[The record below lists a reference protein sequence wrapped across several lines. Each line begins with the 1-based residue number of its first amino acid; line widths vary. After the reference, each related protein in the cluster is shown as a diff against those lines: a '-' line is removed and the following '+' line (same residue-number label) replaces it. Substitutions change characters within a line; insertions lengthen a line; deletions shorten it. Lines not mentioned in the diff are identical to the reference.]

1 MFPALWP
8 LIAVA
13 AFVLALLAWNEAQA
27 LRREKRKG
35 AATSELPNLVAELT
49 RRVYSLEKK
58 VEELTGIR
66 ASEHVSKSEIPD
78 TTAKAPPPPT
88 STLTSDKPKASPEP
102 ASGPPASKPH
112 EPTQPTIPA
121 SPAPRVPPV
130 PRPAPAAHS
139 IPIPYPATP
148 LTFAHTP
155 PDPDADLE
163 SRIGGRLANRIGIIL
178 LIFGVSFFLKLAF
191 DNNWIGPAGRITIG
205 ILIGIALLPWSDHL
219 RKKGYTYFS
228 EGIAGLGAA
237 TLYLS
242 TWAGWHYYALF
253 TRELAFIAMIAVTA
267 VLALISLRRDSLR
280 LAMLCLV
287 GGFLTP
293 ILLSNGTN
301 SEGSLFSYLLVL
313 DAGLLWMAVR
323 KEWKGLGGVSLILT
337 QLYFWGW
344 YLTYY
349 RPLEMGI
356 TLFFSTLFFVVYA
369 AVPPA
374 RVRIWKKVL
383 EEDYLLLFGASL
395 FYFGSLFS
403 MLWNRDRDLLT
414 FLTLLLAAVHLGL
427 AWLVARDAKE
437 EAFELRTA
445 YFGLA
450 ILFATATIPIKLSG
464 NWIAIAFAIEAATLL
479 WVGFQRDKRL
489 LRAYGYALFAATVAR
504 NLAVP
509 PRGGALF
516 LNERFLTYLIVVA
529 CLAVAAY
536 AGTKFGEAL
545 LDWEGPLV
553 SLLNIT
559 ANVYALAAISFEVTD
574 NVRGD
579 YFQGLWLIGI
589 WSIYAAAL
597 FAFGA
602 ERKSPLLRWQGL
614 VLFAFVFFATF
625 LLPLFETNSHAL
637 SPFLNRRFLTYMI
650 LVGSLAAVLWFGFQR
665 RENLGDVETKIVALF
680 SVLIHLY
687 AIYALSVEVWNL
699 FANGPGGFH
708 QSSLAQHLALTV
720 LWTTYAGALFG
731 VGVKKQN
738 AWLRWQALVL
748 LGVVVVKVLFY
759 DISYLEKFYRVLSF
773 LLLGIVLVIVSFLY
787 ERKFSRER

>member
-1 MFPALWP
+1 EP
-8 LIAVA
+8 L
-13 AFVLALLAWNEAQA
+13 
-27 LRREKRKG
+27 
-35 AATSELPNLVAELT
+35 
-49 RRVYSLEKK
+49 
-58 VEELTGIR
+58 
-66 ASEHVSKSEIPD
+66 
-78 TTAKAPPPPT
+78 
-88 STLTSDKPKASPEP
+88 
-102 ASGPPASKPH
+102 SGPPASKPH
-112 EPTQPTIPA
+112 EPTQPPPLPA
-121 SPAPRVPPV
+121 SPVPRVSSV
-130 PRPAPAAHS
+130 PSPAPAAHS
-139 IPIPYPATP
+139 IPVVHSTPPP

-155 PDPDADLE
+155 PEADLE
-163 SRIGGRLANRIGIIL
+163 SRIGGRLANRVGIIL

-205 ILIGIALLPWSDHL
+205 ILIGLALLPWSDYL

-242 TWAGWHYYALF
+242 IWAGWHYYALF
-253 TRELAFIAMIAVTA
+253 TREMAFIAMIAVTA
-267 VLALISLRRDSLR
+267 VLAFISLRRDSLR

-287 GGFLTP
+287 GGGFLTP

-301 SEGSLFSYLLVL
+301 NEGALFSYLSVL

-349 RPLEMGI
+349 RPSELGI
-356 TLFFSTLFFVVYA
+356 TLFFSTLFFVVYT

-374 RVRIWKKVL
+374 RVRIWRKVL

-403 MLWNRDRDLLT
+403 MLWHSDRDLLT
-414 FLTLLLAAVHLGL
+414 FLALLLAAVHLGL

-437 EAFELRTA
+437 ETFELRTA

-479 WVGFQRDKRL
+479 WAGFQRDKKL
-489 LRAYGYALFAATVAR
+489 LRAYGYALFAVTVAR

-509 PRGGALF
+509 PRGGTLL

-529 CLAVAAY
+529 CLAGAAY
-536 AGTKFGEAL
+536 AGKKFGQAL
-545 LDWEGPLV
+545 LDWEGPLI
-553 SLLNIT
+553 SLLCIA
-559 ANVYALAAISFEVTD
+559 ANVYALAAISLEVTD
-574 NVRGD
+574 NIRGD
-579 YFQGLWLIGI
+579 YFQGLWLIGF
-589 WSIYAAAL
+589 WSVYAAAL

-614 VLFAFVFFATF
+614 VLFTFVFFATF
-625 LLPLFETNSHAL
+625 LLPLFESNSRAL
-637 SPFLNRRFLTYMI
+637 SPFLNERFLTYMI
-650 LVGSLAAVLWFGFQR
+650 LVGSLAVVLWFGLQK
-665 RENLGDVETKIVALF
+665 RENLGDGETKIVALF
-680 SVLIHLY
+680 SILIHLY

-720 LWTTYAGALFG
+720 LWTTYAGALFAFG
-731 VGVKKQN
+731 IKKQN

-748 LGVVVVKVLFY
+748 FGVVVVKVLFY

-787 ERKFSRER
+787 ERKLSRER